1 MIKAKIVRNDVERK
15 LLTESML
22 NHVGTDQ
29 SNVKLFCIAHTHT
42 FRKQKYRQKPGFKMD
57 VNQIKKNEQKSSYMP
72 HFEIAKFAEKSV
84 SYLEK
89 IVFDS

>member
-1 MIKAKIVRNDVERK
+1 
-15 LLTESML
+15 
-22 NHVGTDQ
+22 
-29 SNVKLFCIAHTHT
+29 
-42 FRKQKYRQKPGFKMD
+42 MD